1 MALCDLLQCREEALE
16 QRPRP
21 KVVDHDLVP
30 APCITS
36 LYLRHVSPAYT
47 CTMYHQLIPAP
58 CITSLYLHHACT
70 CTMLVPVPCLYLC
83 HADTCAMCAH
93 AYTCMLCCA
102 LRRCEW
108 RADFVRE
115 RLLRS
120 SRLGSAT
127 PSQASVKKPPAKK
140 EI

>member
-58 CITSLYLHHACT
+58 CITSLYLRHVSPACT
-70 CTMLVPVPCLYLC
+70 CTMLVPAPCLYLC
-83 HADTCAMCAH
+83 HACTCAMLIPAPCAR
-93 AYTCMLCCA
+93 MLT
-102 LRRCEW
+102 
-108 RADFVRE
+108 RACFVV
-115 RLLRS
+115 LCNVVSGGLT
-120 SRLGSAT
+120 L
-127 PSQASVKKPPAKK
+127 
-140 EI
+140 